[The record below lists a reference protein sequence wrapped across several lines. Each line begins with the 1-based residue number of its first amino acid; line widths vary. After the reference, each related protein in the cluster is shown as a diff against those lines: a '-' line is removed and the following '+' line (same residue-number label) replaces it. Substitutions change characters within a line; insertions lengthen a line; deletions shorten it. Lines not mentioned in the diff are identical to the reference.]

1 MVILNNQGLFI
12 AFLSQQLPQAFQ
24 AVEIEALAAARA
36 LEFASEIGIEQ
47 ALLERDSEVIM
58 KASVEEGGSLAS
70 YDLLIQDAMF
80 CYRLFTQLSYSHKG
94 MAMGRS
100 GAEGWDLRPRPAW
113 IFLAPSP
120 SRPAL
125 RGKFLA
131 PSPPLKAPRRPAKPH
146 PTS

>member
-70 YDLLIQDAMF
+70 YDLFIQDAKF
-80 CYRLFTQLSYSHKG
+80 CYRLFTQLSYSHC
-94 MAMGRS
+94 
-100 GAEGWDLRPRPAW
+100 P
-113 IFLAPSP
+113 
-120 SRPAL
+120 
-125 RGKFLA
+125 
-131 PSPPLKAPRRPAKPH
+131 
-146 PTS
+146 